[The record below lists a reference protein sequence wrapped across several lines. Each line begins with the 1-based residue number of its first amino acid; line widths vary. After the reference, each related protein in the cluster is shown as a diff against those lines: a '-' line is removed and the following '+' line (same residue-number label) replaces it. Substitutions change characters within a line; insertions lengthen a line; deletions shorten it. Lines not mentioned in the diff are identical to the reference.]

1 MLLMVS
7 ADARRHEFCG
17 EKLLRPPGSISCVKT
32 AWSPKISVAD
42 HIAEHLSHR
51 NLPIKVNF
59 YGVAA
64 YGKPLWCHGNE
75 D

>member
-1 MLLMVS
+1 MWRKAATSTWVN
-7 ADARRHEFCG
+7 F
-17 EKLLRPPGSISCVKT
+17 LRQNGLV
-32 AWSPKISVAD
+32 PKISVAD